1 MSVDMDW
8 RTGPLALQK
17 AKKISRSRSYRIAVQ
32 VAIIYALIH
41 VTSGLDIRDCDEPL
55 GMESGGIPDSAI
67 TASSSYVPN
76 VGPHNGRLRVER
88 NGGAWCPRQQVE
100 RGVREYLEIDLG
112 ETRVVTGVQTQG
124 RFDRGR
130 GQEYAEEYT
139 IEYWRP
145 GLPDWKQYSRWD
157 GKQILSGNSDTAT
170 VVSHRLMPPVFAS
183 QLRILPYSV
192 HRRTVCLR
200 VELRGCMVDSG
211 IVSYRIPAMDGTKGG
226 LGSGM
231 AVGDEDLG
239 AAPSGDPPALNDASY
254 DGERR
259 GAELFGGLG
268 RLVDGEVGA
277 DNFRLDIGYG
287 KGNGWVAW
295 KNDSTGPDR
304 HVEMI
309 FEFDQVRN
317 FSAVHL
323 YTNNYFSRD
332 VQVFSKARVF
342 FSIGGKFFN
351 GRPLSFSYM
360 PDTVLENA
368 RNVSIN
374 LRHRIGRFVKLQLHF
389 AARWIMISEVYFD
402 SEPAIGNFTT
412 EMEPNSSSEEIV
424 VNSVNADSSWDP
436 YETIAAR
443 KEGHGYVEVVIGVLT
458 AITLLLLV
466 VFVIILVL
474 SRRQKLLH
482 GSPTILRNPF
492 GVTINMKD
500 LLMNLAPMNSGMMHM
515 GGGGG
520 SSVGGG
526 GGGSARGSISGR
538 SYPVRDHASSA
549 DDDLD
554 EDEDEEEGGG
564 AGASRRRS
572 PSLAGSTATPVA
584 AFFYEPPDDLR
595 ASPLLAPSAAAAVS
609 CYGDSVGTMSALSSG
624 IANYASLRGGDV
636 TMRRCYG
643 TTGHG
648 ATISGGARSSCEEEP
663 SAPDYE
669 DATTASVTASVEA
682 SVAGGGFSPMHFR
695 SLQSTPLSVPRSQ
708 AINLSNYFPR
718 VASDPPSR
726 KRYHTAPRERHN
738 RVPPPVVTWNIAPS
752 MGQSYKC
759 REVEIKPISSYCLKV
774 MEKMGNCHAGE
785 VVICSTSNL
794 NDASPV
800 DGIRASS
807 ATLDSNGSLPLGGRL
822 VAVRSTTPKSVK
834 APASTPGVTAPDGNI
849 TLREVKFLAS
859 LSDPNI
865 VRVLGVCTATLT
877 KDGGFKDIKTKD
889 EDDGEKVV
897 LVEPNCNGVDIE
909 DDKSIEKDSAKGLLW
924 TVLEYPEFGDL
935 AHFLKFR
942 TSQTSCS
949 KTNSLNSI
957 SYGCLIYMATQIA
970 SGMKY
975 MESKNIAH
983 KDLAARNCLVGRGYS
998 IKIGDVAMCNGAYH
1012 EDYSEIGG
1020 RPPAPIRWLPWESIL
1035 LDRYTCR
1042 SSAWSFAVTLWEILM
1057 LASEKPFSNLSNEL
1071 VIQNAEHM
1079 YYGGELQVMLPK
1091 PSLCPKE
1098 VYDLMTECWKRD
1110 EDLRPTFK
1118 EIHMFL
1124 KRKNIGY
1131 QIGS

>member
-1 MSVDMDW
+1 MFIDMDW
-8 RTGPLALQK
+8 KIGAVEFHTP
-17 AKKISRSRSYRIAVQ
+17 KKNSWNRRHTVT
-32 VAIIYALIH
+32 VLVTIIFAFIH

-200 VELRGCMVDSG
+200 VELRGCMVESG
-211 IVSYRIPAMDGTKGG
+211 IVSYRIPAIDA
-226 LGSGM
+226 S
-231 AVGDEDLG
+231 
-239 AAPSGDPPALNDASY
+239 PSGDPPALNDASY

-402 SEPAIGNFTT
+402 SEPAVGNFTS

-424 VNSVNADSSWDP
+424 VNSVNADSSWDQ

-492 GVTINMKD
+492 GVTINMKVFVYD

-554 EDEDEEEGGG
+554 EDEGTT
-564 AGASRRRS
+564 AGRRRS
-572 PSLAGSTATPVA
+572 PSLAGSTAAPSAA
-584 AFFYEPPDDLR
+584 AFFYEPSDDLR
-595 ASPLLAPSAAAAVS
+595 ASPLLAGSTTTAAAVS
-609 CYGDSVGTMSALSSG
+609 CYSGSVGTMSALNSG

-636 TMRRCYG
+636 TLRTCYG
-643 TTGHG
+643 TTGHN
-648 ATISGGARSSCEEEP
+648 TMGGARSSCEEEP

-669 DATTASVTASVEA
+669 DATTASVAASVEA

-695 SLQSTPLSVPRSQ
+695 SLQSTPLTAPRSQ

-759 REVEIKPISSYCLKV
+759 REVDIKPIPCYYLRV
-774 MEKMGNCHAGE
+774 MEKMGSCHAGE
-785 VVICSTSNL
+785 VVICSTSSL
-794 NDASPV
+794 SDSSPV
-800 DGIRASS
+800 DGLRASN
-807 ATLDSNGSLPLGGRL
+807 ATLDSNSSIPIGGRL

-849 TLREVKFLAS
+849 TLREVRFLAS

-865 VRVLGVCTATLT
+865 VRVLGICSANLT
-877 KDGGFKDIKTKD
+877 KDGGFKETKTKD
-889 EDDGEKVV
+889 DEDGGG
-897 LVEPNCNGVDIE
+897 LVEQNCNCVDNE
-909 DDKSIEKDSAKGLLW
+909 DEANIEKDSAMGLLW

-935 AHFLKFR
+935 THFLKFR
-942 TSQTSCS
+942 TSQTSCA

-983 KDLAARNCLVGRGYS
+983 KDLAARNCLVGRGYA
-998 IKIGDVAMCNGAYH
+998 IKIADVAMCNGAYH

-1035 LDRYTCR
+1035 LDRYTCH
-1042 SSAWSFAVTLWEILM
+1042 SSAWSFAVTLWEILQ